1 MRIDR
6 HDAACAAGEQLRI
19 EQEIFDALPGCA
31 PLLRLW
37 QPLPALIVTLAEANH
52 PNFPVAA
59 ARAAARDVPVHV
71 RRSGGGAVCLG
82 YGMWVVSYFYTS
94 VRNEI
99 DASYRL
105 FADALIGAVG
115 CLGITLTDEQVAGA
129 YCDGKFDL
137 AWRGLKVSG
146 MAQRRRWR
154 DAKAHAWIH
163 AVLAVEQ
170 ESLRYPVEVA
180 RFYSDLGSSRIAD
193 PGNTTCLWDCLPM
206 HAREPGLLRRC
217 GDAIVSAFATG
228 PDALLRIDGT
238 GRGLQRD
245 E

>member
-19 EQEIFDALPGCA
+19 EQEIFDALPGSA

-37 QPLPALIVTLAEANH
+37 QPLPALIVTLAEANQ
-52 PNFPVAA
+52 PNFVVAA
-59 ARAAARDVPVHV
+59 ARAADRGVAVEV

-82 YGMWVVSYFYTS
+82 YGMWVISYFYTS
-94 VRNEI
+94 VQHDI
-99 DASYRL
+99 DWSYRQ
-105 FADALIGAVG
+105 FADALIGAIARV
-115 CLGITLTDEQVAGA
+115 GITLTDERVAGA

-154 DAKAHAWIH
+154 DGESHVWVH

-170 ESLRYPVEVA
+170 ESLRYPSEVA
-180 RFYSDLGSSRIAD
+180 RFYADLGSSRIAD
-193 PGNTTCLWDCLPM
+193 PANTTSLWDCLPND
-206 HAREPGLLRRC
+206 AREPGLLRRC
-217 GDAIVSAFATG
+217 GDAIATAFETG
-228 PDALLRIDGT
+228 LDP
-238 GRGLQRD
+238 
-245 E
+245 